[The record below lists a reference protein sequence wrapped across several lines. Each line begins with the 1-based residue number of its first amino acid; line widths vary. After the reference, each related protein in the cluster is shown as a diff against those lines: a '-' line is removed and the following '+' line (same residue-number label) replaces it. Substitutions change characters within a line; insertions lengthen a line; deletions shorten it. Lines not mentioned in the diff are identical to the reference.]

1 MPAAV
6 VSWMALSVWPAT
18 GAPTMRAE
26 YECCTSRPP
35 RPGCGGKH
43 HDHVLVGGGNG
54 GFSRSLS
61 KVAPVAQAQVIQQQF
76 QDGAVAGVAMDW

>member
-35 RPGCGGKH
+35 RSP
-43 HDHVLVGGGNG
+43 DAVANTTITSWSVVGNG
-54 GFSRSLS
+54 GF
-61 KVAPVAQAQVIQQQF
+61 QQVL
-76 QDGAVAGVAMDW
+76 